1 MDARPDTAALKMAIE
16 RLKREG
22 VVPAIAERLE
32 TEAEPMARELLDTV
46 LGEVGEFKASGNP
59 ELIPELEAVL
69 AGHVARICQV
79 LGTGPAGGGR
89 VAGGPLGDFAA
100 LLRFTERRAAQ
111 KFPLDALLQS
121 TRCLQR
127 VLSVRV
133 RDAALE
139 VADKDAQVRRVVAA
153 SSDVVLEYAGI
164 VSSIVTNRYVQHTR
178 LLAEAEGDRRTT
190 LMNTLLDG
198 YDESDA
204 QAARLLRRAG
214 YLEQRQSYCVV
225 VARSVNPAEMQN
237 TARAQRMVDAM
248 ADALSAARLRVVA
261 GIRDGLAVAVV
272 SGTRRQSGW
281 TAPQSLLAERIYEPL
296 RRVGPAALIGLSN
309 DVPSTSHIPRALHEA
324 RFALDF
330 ASVADRVLPYS
341 RIPFRKLL
349 VSHARKP
356 IRAALPGWIEAFVE
370 ADGRAGGAL
379 AATLAAYAD
388 ADMNVLRTAKALGLH
403 PNTIYARMQRIEAI
417 TGSSPT
423 RYHALTEMLLAL
435 DCAA

>member
-1 MDARPDTAALKMAIE
+1 MEAIPDSAELKKAIE

-22 VVPAIAERLE
+22 VVPAISVRLSPAAENL
-32 TEAEPMARELLDTV
+32 AAELLDAV
-46 LGEVGEFKASGNP
+46 LAEVPAFRESGNP

-69 AGHVARICQV
+69 AGHVEQV
-79 LGTGPAGGGR
+79 CHALGTGPAGGGR
-89 VAGGPLGDFAA
+89 VAGGPLGDFDA
-100 LLRFTERRAAQ
+100 LLRYTERRAAQ
-111 KFPLDALLQS
+111 KFPLDALLQ
-121 TRCLQR
+121 TGRCLQR
-127 VLSVRV
+127 VLAVRV

-153 SSDVVLEYAGI
+153 SADVVLEYAGI
-164 VSSIVTNRYVQHTR
+164 VSSIMTNHYVQHTR
-178 LLAEAEGDRRTT
+178 LLAEAEGDRRTA

-237 TARAQRMVDAM
+237 MARAQRMVDSI
-248 ADALSAARLRVVA
+248 ADALSGARLRVVT

-330 ASVADRVLPYS
+330 ANVADRVLPYS
-341 RIPFRKLL
+341 RIPFRTLV

-356 IRAALPGWIEAFVE
+356 VRAALPGWVDRFIEAD
-370 ADGRAGGAL
+370 ARAGGAL

-388 ADMNVLRTAKALGLH
+388 ADMNVLKTAKALGLH

-423 RYHALTEMLLAL
+423 NYHALTEMLLAL

>member
-1 MDARPDTAALKMAIE
+1 MNARPDSAALTKAIE

-22 VVPAIAERLE
+22 VVPAISARLARAAENI
-32 TEAEPMARELLDTV
+32 AAELLDAV
-46 LGEVGEFKASGNP
+46 LAEVPAFRESGNP
-59 ELIPELEAVL
+59 ELIPELKAVL
-69 AGHVARICQV
+69 AGHVEQV
-79 LGTGPAGGGR
+79 CHALGTGPAGGGR
-89 VAGGPLGDFAA
+89 VAGGPLGDFDA
-100 LLRFTERRAAQ
+100 LLRYTERRAAQ
-111 KFPLDALLQS
+111 KFPLDALLQ
-121 TRCLQR
+121 TGRCLQR
-127 VLSVRV
+127 VLAVRV

-153 SSDVVLEYAGI
+153 SADVVLEYAGI
-164 VSSIVTNRYVQHTR
+164 VSSIMTNRYAQHTR
-178 LLAEAEGDRRTT
+178 LLAEAEGDRRTA

-198 YDESDA
+198 YDESDT

-237 TARAQRMVDAM
+237 TARAQRMVDSI
-248 ADALSAARLRVVA
+248 ADALSGARLRVVT

-296 RRVGPAALIGLSN
+296 RQVGPAALIGLSN

-330 ASVADRVLPYS
+330 ANVADRVLPYS
-341 RIPFRKLL
+341 RIPFRKLV
-349 VSHARKP
+349 VSH
-356 IRAALPGWIEAFVE
+356 
-370 ADGRAGGAL
+370 
-379 AATLAAYAD
+379 
-388 ADMNVLRTAKALGLH
+388 GLH

-423 RYHALTEMLLAL
+423 NYHALTEMLLAL